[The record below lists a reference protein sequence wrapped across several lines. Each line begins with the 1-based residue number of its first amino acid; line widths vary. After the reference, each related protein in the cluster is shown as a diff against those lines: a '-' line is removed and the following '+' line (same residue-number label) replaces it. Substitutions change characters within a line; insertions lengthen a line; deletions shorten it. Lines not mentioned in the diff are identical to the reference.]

1 MDRLKILPYYPLQQN
16 NAIHELIHRNKNHP
30 CIVMGSLSN
39 EPDTSQE
46 ASNGYFKDIFESG
59 LW

>member
-1 MDRLKILPYYPLQQN
+1 M
-16 NAIHELIHRNKNHP
+16 HELIHRNKNHP